1 VGELE
6 GEIRQLGGALLVI
19 YTAHGWSQPV
29 DDAAE
34 HIEPYFTGTYW
45 TGTAP
50 PISTTVF
57 PTNAVVDM
65 QTGVLLAGTG
75 DIGEAADFLGYFA
88 QAGGSGCPSY
98 K

>member
-1 VGELE
+1 M
-6 GEIRQLGGALLVI
+6 I
-19 YTAHGWSQPV
+19 YTAHGWDQPIA
-29 DDAAE
+29 DAVE
-34 HIEPYFTGTYW
+34 HIDPYFAGSYW

-75 DIGEAADFLGYFA
+75 DIAEADDFLEYLE
-88 QAGGSGCPSY
+88 
-98 K
+98 